1 MDKINGAI
9 NYEYQILRYRQDAVS
24 GEFVNIGIVF
34 FDVDNSFLFVRVTEK
49 QERIAHFFGTI
60 SRGFLLKTIR
70 HIENE
75 FNRIE
80 KQLRIVQNL
89 NYKSITEITAS
100 VLPINDNGLFFSDV
114 HKGWH
119 FDAQKAFD
127 DTYYRLVGKYNGEN
141 AEPQRLQTSNS
152 NAMRQEEEQPQK
164 VLINV

>member
-9 NYEYQILRYRQDAVS
+9 NYQYQILRYRHDAVS

-34 FDVDNSFLFVRVTEK
+34 FDMDNCLLYARITEK
-49 QERIAHFFGTI
+49 QERIIQFFG
-60 SRGFLLKTIR
+60 SVSKAFLLNTTK

-75 FNRIE
+75 FNRIAKHVVIE
-80 KQLRIVQNL
+80 KYEKGNAL
-89 NYKSITEITAS
+89 YKSITEITSS

-114 HKGWH
+114 FKGWH

-141 AEPQRLQTSNS
+141 AE
-152 NAMRQEEEQPQK
+152 QK
-164 VLINV
+164 RPKNKTTKEVPLLVGI